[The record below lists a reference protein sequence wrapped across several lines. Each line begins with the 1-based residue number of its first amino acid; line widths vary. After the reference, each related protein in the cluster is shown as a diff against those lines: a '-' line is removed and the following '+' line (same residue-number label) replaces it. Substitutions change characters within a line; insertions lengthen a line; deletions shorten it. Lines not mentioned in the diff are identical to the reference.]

1 VQAAY
6 YKQALQLA
14 ACQPTVR
21 GFLIFHVTD
30 ETDYNR
36 WQSGVYYADGTPKSS
51 RAFVKQAM
59 AEIRAGA
66 IVCGEL
72 EPIGT
77 DTGGWSLATPAEIA
91 AFDADLANPDGWS
104 QVPGPG

>member
-1 VQAAY
+1 M
-6 YKQALQLA
+6 A

-36 WQSGVYYADGTPKSS
+36 WQSGVYYADGTPKST

-59 AEIRAGA
+59 NEIRAGA
-66 IVCGEL
+66 FECGPPPL
-72 EPIGT
+72 GT
-77 DTGGWSLATPAEIA
+77 DTGGWQLATGAEA
-91 AFDADLANPDGWS
+91 AAAERGSDSVAGWVLLS
-104 QVPGPG
+104 SSG